1 MSTPSNP
8 FEELMRL
15 TERMNQQFEET
26 TRTWS
31 RDGPASWLSMEGDE
45 MSLDLVE
52 HDDEFVAAVDLPG
65 FERDEVTIRVTDH
78 RLEIDAEHE
87 AETEEEE
94 EHYLRHERT
103 HRELHRSVRLPDE
116 VDTENVEANMRN
128 GVLTVTLPK
137 REVTEARTIE
147 IEES

>member
-1 MSTPSNP
+1 MSSRNNP

-15 TERMNQQFEET
+15 TERMNRQFEEA
-26 TRTWS
+26 TRSWS
-31 RDGPASWLSMEGDE
+31 GNGPAAWWATEGEE

-52 HDDEFVAAVDLPG
+52 HDDEFVVAVDLPG
-65 FERDEVTIRVTDH
+65 FERDEVSIRVTDH

-116 VDTENVEANMRN
+116 VDTENVAARMRN
-128 GVLTVTLPK
+128 GVLTITLPK
-137 REVTEARTIE
+137 REVTEARTVE